1 MALNYTSN
9 NGQSLRLNQP
19 FEDIDQIAVEALN
32 QTQKEIEAEHPNSR
46 DFINKHRGLTSDAI
60 QVVDL
65 LNRSMD
71 LDPINRF
78 LLSRDAIYVAIIQ
91 LAKQEDNVADVA
103 SLRTSVLNKVANRP
117 RRKFLAYLAADIFK
131 KKLISITQL
140 NHDKQ
145 KQLRDLLLT
154 ENIPISLKEGELIP
168 SFMKLF
174 ESFLR
179 EGDIL
184 FYVDDYLN
192 HYDTSN
198 SASVRRR
205 IRQEMIE
212 ELSELNAFNE
222 KSIKQHLPTVY
233 NEAKKLTKPSNT
245 NDPVKSVLG
254 GGRSS
259 KLNFSVNR
267 FDEAEHE
274 YQEIVKE
281 NIKAAGMLDY
291 IYYFDRYFHA
301 FDVANLLIM
310 KWAGGT
316 LNIPEGDTA
325 GKLYGFHKLR
335 DNRNSP
341 EERAMLYKRVLNK
354 GEGQVLQNM
363 VVNEAFPIYWEQ
375 LMFEM
380 LQYIQKSESKS
391 HLDSLN
397 NNGISRTR
405 LYQLTRNLQQNLT
418 EHMTGMAHLQV
429 QEDYAHLQ
437 DALDIINSEEIRN
450 YFGGRRQTLWD
461 IIERVVKEGLG
472 IPIQTEAIKTL
483 AIQGNK
489 VFEWIAEFDE
499 RTVTSE
505 QFNEFRK
512 AAEAWIISQASL
524 SSGQLALAPSS
535 RLSAHSQT
543 TPSNNGRG
551 LAGAG
556 SVDNDFDDW

>member
-9 NGQSLRLNQP
+9 NGQSLKLNKP

-32 QTQKEIEAEHPNSR
+32 KTEKEIEAEHPNSR

-65 LNRSMD
+65 LNRSIA
-71 LDPINRF
+71 LESINRF

-91 LAKQEDNVADVA
+91 LAKEEDNVADVA

-131 KKLISITQL
+131 KKLICITQI
-140 NHDKQ
+140 NTESKQ

-154 ENIPISLKEGELIP
+154 ENIPISIKEGELIP

-174 ESFLR
+174 EGFLR
-179 EGDIL
+179 EGDIP

-192 HYDTSN
+192 QYDISN
-198 SASVRRR
+198 SASARRR

-212 ELSELNAFNE
+212 ELIELNAFNE
-222 KSIKQHLPTVY
+222 ESIKQHLPTVY
-233 NEAKKLTKPSNT
+233 NEAKKLTKPSHTN

-259 KLNFSVNR
+259 KLNLSVNR

-316 LNIPEGDTA
+316 LNIPEGETA

-375 LMFEM
+375 LMSEM

-429 QEDYAHLQ
+429 Q
-437 DALDIINSEEIRN
+437 
-450 YFGGRRQTLWD
+450 
-461 IIERVVKEGLG
+461 
-472 IPIQTEAIKTL
+472 
-483 AIQGNK
+483 
-489 VFEWIAEFDE
+489 
-499 RTVTSE
+499 
-505 QFNEFRK
+505 
-512 AAEAWIISQASL
+512 
-524 SSGQLALAPSS
+524 
-535 RLSAHSQT
+535 
-543 TPSNNGRG
+543 
-551 LAGAG
+551 
-556 SVDNDFDDW
+556 